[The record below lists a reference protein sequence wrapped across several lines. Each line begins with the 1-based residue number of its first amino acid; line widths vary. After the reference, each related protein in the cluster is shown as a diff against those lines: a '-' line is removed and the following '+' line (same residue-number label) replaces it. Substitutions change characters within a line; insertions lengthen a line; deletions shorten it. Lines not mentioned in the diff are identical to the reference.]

1 MVCSAALS
9 DEFTARQAE
18 FHAFPFH
25 EGATALGICWDF
37 DGLGDF
43 ISKVKESLALVRYRR
58 VAPHGFFP
66 NSPRFITPSL
76 PPPPPPPLCPSPLNA
91 PEDNKLHP
99 APSHPDARMQ
109 PPRYIIPCISPRP
122 VCTGGNKR
130 PMAAVGLNHNCVL
143 VSWYDDAKYKC
154 RFPRMTDGCTLDDLL
169 SHELES
175 AIVQQLCGYA
185 GGPRFSELDELVDAL
200 QLAGELRFGNARN
213 AAAAAS
219 RAVSKKTELYYKIRL
234 YDVRNAE
241 SYHVIGSWCR
251 TMVLCLCISAVL
263 ADVCNLGLLTPES
276 VSGGFVRRIDD
287 RFAPVL
293 EYMCRML
300 AQLDVTREYRVRGMS
315 TDDSALFYSIGEM
328 VTQRAAGGL
337 DDLDTEF
344 GARALML
351 LSRRAQRAT
360 LSSTPPPR
368 KRRKTREEADEDY
381 GDLNPFV
388 ARKPRASAY

>member
-1 MVCSAALS
+1 
-9 DEFTARQAE
+9 
-18 FHAFPFH
+18 
-25 EGATALGICWDF
+25 
-37 DGLGDF
+37 
-43 ISKVKESLALVRYRR
+43 
-58 VAPHGFFP
+58 
-66 NSPRFITPSL
+66 
-76 PPPPPPPLCPSPLNA
+76 
-91 PEDNKLHP
+91 
-99 APSHPDARMQ
+99 
-109 PPRYIIPCISPRP
+109 
-122 VCTGGNKR
+122 
-130 PMAAVGLNHNCVL
+130 
-143 VSWYDDAKYKC
+143 
-154 RFPRMTDGCTLDDLL
+154 
-169 SHELES
+169 
-175 AIVQQLCGYA
+175 
-185 GGPRFSELDELVDAL
+185 
-200 QLAGELRFGNARN
+200 
-213 AAAAAS
+213 
-219 RAVSKKTELYYKIRL
+219 
-234 YDVRNAE
+234 
-241 SYHVIGSWCR
+241 
-251 TMVLCLCISAVL
+251 VLCLCISAVL